1 LGVHDAD
8 RKYALPQLLKA
19 VLARGVLLVSIITA
33 AFGGVTAVATAKAPK
48 GGTFRLSGQLK
59 GELTLDT
66 AETCVAGNI
75 SKNGG
80 YWDIRLY
87 LTDHGIKPTSGTWFL
102 LFGTNTST
110 IKLPTANADDSA
122 ALGVDK
128 GVKPVDEWMSGVHGS
143 SKGTVSFSPGH
154 NSGKIDVTLPPGFNQ
169 KGATKP
175 EKIVGTW
182 SC

>member
-1 LGVHDAD
+1 LGVHDGD
-8 RKYALPQLLKA
+8 GTRTPTRLLRA
-19 VLARGVLLVSIITA
+19 VLPRAVLLVSIIIA
-33 AFGGVTAVATAKAPK
+33 VLGGVTAAATAKATK
-48 GGTFRLSGQLK
+48 GGIFKLSGQLK
-59 GELTLDT
+59 GELTLNT

-80 YWDIRLY
+80 YWDIRVY
-87 LTDHGIKPTSGTWFL
+87 LAGHAIKPSSGTWFL

-110 IKLPTANADDSA
+110 IKLPTANGDLTA

-128 GVKPVDEWMSGVHGS
+128 GITPLDEWMSAVHGS
-143 SKGTVSFSPGH
+143 SRGTVSFGSGH
-154 NSGKIDVTLPPGFNQ
+154 ESGKIDVTLPPGFNQ
-169 KGATKP
+169 KGATKS